1 MAGASMKD
9 IKLRIRSV
17 EDTRQITKAME
28 LVASSK
34 LRRAKERAENSRPF
48 FQALVDS
55 LQDVA
60 RNSRGEDSPFT
71 AARPVKKVCYVIV
84 AGDRGLAGG
93 YNNNVL
99 KFARNEMEGKQVCV
113 LPIGKKA
120 HEYAQKRKLEVLS
133 HDFFSCEDLDGQQAH
148 QLGILLR
155 DEFLKGSFDQL
166 HLVYTTFR
174 SMLSQEPVMMQL
186 LPVEVKEQ
194 EKQSGVRPVTL
205 YEPSAVQVFDAII
218 PEYLSGV
225 VYGAVCDSFAS
236 EQAARRMAMDSAS
249 KNAGEM
255 ISDLSLKY
263 NRARQAA
270 ITQEI
275 TEIVAGAES

>member
-9 IKLRIRSV
+9 IKTRIKSV
-17 EDTRQITKAME
+17 EGTKQITKAME

-34 LRRAKERAENSRPF
+34 LRRARERAENSRPF

-71 AARPVKKVCYVIV
+71 TARPVNKVCYVIV

-99 KFARNEMEGKQVCV
+99 KYARAEMAGQQVCV

-120 HEYAQKRKLEVLS
+120 HEYAHKQKLEVLS
-133 HDFFSCEDLDGQQAH
+133 HDYFSCEDLDAAQAH
-148 QLGILLR
+148 SLGLLLR
-155 DEFLKGSFDQL
+155 DEYLKGTFDRL
-166 HLVYTTFR
+166 YLVYTTFR
-174 SMLSQEPVMMQL
+174 NMLSQVPTVLQL

-194 EKQSGVRPVTL
+194 EKQSGVRPITL

-225 VYGAVCDSFAS
+225 VYGGVCESFAS
-236 EQAARRMAMDSAS
+236 EQAARRTAMDSAS
-249 KNAGEM
+249 KNATEM

-263 NRARQAA
+263 NRARQGA